1 MRRRTT
7 PEVNAGSM
15 ADIAFLLL
23 IFFLVTTTIEK
34 DKGIAR
40 QLPPALT
47 DATEAHVKEKNLLQ
61 IMVNPENEILVE
73 EKRVSITDLKEVVI
87 AFLDNGGIPMGME
100 GHCDYCLGEHSLLSS
115 DNPQKAVISLA
126 PDRLTDYNTYIQVQA
141 QLTAAYEDLRQRA
154 YKRLYKQDYSSI
166 NKAVREGSYD
176 GNLEKVKMQLKK
188 VRSLYPM
195 LISEATTK
203 RELRL

>member
-47 DATEAHVKEKNLLQ
+47 DATEAH
-61 IMVNPENEILVE
+61 
-73 EKRVSITDLKEVVI
+73 LK
-87 AFLDNGGIPMGME
+87 
-100 GHCDYCLGEHSLLSS
+100 
-115 DNPQKAVISLA
+115 
-126 PDRLTDYNTYIQVQA
+126 
-141 QLTAAYEDLRQRA
+141 
-154 YKRLYKQDYSSI
+154 
-166 NKAVREGSYD
+166 
-176 GNLEKVKMQLKK
+176 
-188 VRSLYPM
+188 
-195 LISEATTK
+195 
-203 RELRL
+203 

>member
-47 DATEAHVKEKNLLQ
+47 DATEAHVKEKNLLHGQ
-61 IMVNPENEILVE
+61 NKVY
-73 EKRVSITDLKEVVI
+73 
-87 AFLDNGGIPMGME
+87 GI
-100 GHCDYCLGEHSLLSS
+100 
-115 DNPQKAVISLA
+115 
-126 PDRLTDYNTYIQVQA
+126 
-141 QLTAAYEDLRQRA
+141 
-154 YKRLYKQDYSSI
+154 
-166 NKAVREGSYD
+166 
-176 GNLEKVKMQLKK
+176 
-188 VRSLYPM
+188 
-195 LISEATTK
+195 
-203 RELRL
+203 

>member
-1 MRRRTT
+1 MRRSIT

-23 IFFLVTTTIEK
+23 IFFLVTTTIEQ

-61 IMVNPENEILVE
+61 IIVNAENEILVE
-73 EKRVSITDLKEVVI
+73 EKRVAIKDLKEVVI
-87 AFLDNGGIPMGME
+87 AFLDNGGIPLGEE

-126 PDRLTDYNTYIQVQA
+126 PDRLTDYNTYIQVQT
-141 QLTAAYEDLRQRA
+141 QLTAAYEDLRKSA
-154 YKRLYKQDYSSI
+154 YKRLYNEDYLSI
-166 NKAVREGSYD
+166 NKAVREGTY
-176 GNLEKVKMQLKK
+176 GGHLEKVKTQLKK
-188 VRSLYPM
+188 VRDLYPM

-203 RELRL
+203 KELRL